1 MNTLS
6 NQTPS
11 PTVFQII
18 LRSPNVG
25 SGSNTDGFYRV
36 NIPQVVPDKQYYIEV
51 SRIFIQDID
60 NPNIQQRMVR
70 MVSNSVIQ
78 QNTYDT
84 YKDGFT
90 NVLGQFELQHDGA
103 GHYVAWV
110 WNPVSEMLSGG
121 FVNGSMLN
129 NGQIHIRFEYLDRTA
144 IAFTGGSAYAGWEA
158 VLTVYEVY
166 NHDINA
172 VFRKVLSEPS
182 LKTQVQGATHSK

>member
-6 NQTPS
+6 NQIPAPS
-11 PTVFQII
+11 VFQIV
-18 LRSPNVG
+18 LRSESVI
-25 SGSNTDGFYRV
+25 SGTATDGFYRV
-36 NIPQVVPDKQYYIEV
+36 NIPQVIPDKQYYIEV
-51 SRIFIQDID
+51 SRIFLQDID

-84 YKDGFT
+84 YKNGYT
-90 NVLGQFELQHDGA
+90 NILGQFELQHNGA

-121 FVNGSMLN
+121 FINGSMLN
-129 NGQIHIRFEYLDRTA
+129 NGQIHIRFEYMDRTA
-144 IAFTGGSAYAGWEA
+144 IAFTASDYDGWEA

-166 NHDINA
+166 NHDSNA
-172 VFRKVLSEPS
+172 VFKKVLSEPS
-182 LKTQVQGATHSK
+182 LKTQVQGVTHSR